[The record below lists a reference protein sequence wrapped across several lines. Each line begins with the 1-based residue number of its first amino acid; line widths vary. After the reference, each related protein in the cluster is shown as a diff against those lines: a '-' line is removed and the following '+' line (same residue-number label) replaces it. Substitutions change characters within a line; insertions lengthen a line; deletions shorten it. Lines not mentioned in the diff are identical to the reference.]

1 MNSARGKAVTGN
13 RGGMRKQRPQKAPIE
28 PISRQKTVITC
39 ASLYK
44 HTAFTL

>member
-13 RGGMRKQRPQKAPIE
+13 HGGMRTQCLQKAPVA
-28 PISRQKTVITC
+28 PKSRQKTVITC